1 MNEILI
7 RNANVISSK
16 TETPP
21 KSQSRPRVSSYV
33 DQSNLQP
40 IAEDS
45 LAKFDVPQPTQTD
58 LQRDIQVLTLDDNNN
73 TTNSAQD
80 EVPF

>member
-7 RNANVISSK
+7 RYANVIPSK

-21 KSQSRPRVSSYV
+21 KSQSRPRVSSHV
-33 DQSNLQP
+33 DQSNLQS

-45 LAKFDVPQPTQTD
+45 LAKFDVLQPTQTD

>member
-16 TETPP
+16 TETPS
-21 KSQSRPRVSSYV
+21 KSQSRPRVSSHV
-33 DQSNLQP
+33 DQSNLQS

-45 LAKFDVPQPTQTD
+45 LAKFDVLQPTQTD

-73 TTNSAQD
+73 TTNSTQD